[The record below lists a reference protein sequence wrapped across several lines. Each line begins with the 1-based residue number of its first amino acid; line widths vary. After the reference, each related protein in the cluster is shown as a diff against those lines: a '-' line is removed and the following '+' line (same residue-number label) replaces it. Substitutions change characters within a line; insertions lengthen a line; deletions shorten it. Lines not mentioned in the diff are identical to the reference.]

1 MNTNP
6 VFSRRSLLHRF
17 GAGSAVLPFL
27 MNLPSV
33 ARANEQIPKKRLV
46 VIFSPDGV
54 VKKNFWPTASG
65 PLLTP
70 GPVQVKTELPEILRP
85 FEPFQNQ
92 LITMKGIS
100 NKVRGDGD
108 GHMRG
113 IGCLLTG
120 IELLP
125 GNIQGGSHTPAGWA
139 SGLSIDQ
146 EIKTF
151 LQSKPISS
159 TRFGSLEFG
168 VLVPNRADT
177 WSRMVYAGSN
187 QPIPPIDD
195 PYRMFQK
202 LYGTTTDQEN
212 LKSVLDDLQADLKQ
226 VARSLPAEDRDI
238 LEKHTTFVEEFERE
252 LSSSYDV
259 DAHMIPTLEA
269 GIIDQNDDMP
279 KISRM
284 QIELLVSSLAADFA
298 RVITLQ
304 YTGSVGQ
311 PRFKWL
317 GIDEGQHGLSHKPN
331 SDNDAQEKLTKI
343 NTWYAHEIAHLA
355 RRLAETPE
363 PGGNGSL
370 LDNTTIVWTN
380 ELGEGNSHSH
390 ADIPFVMLGGGLGFN
405 GGNALQFGD
414 VPHNRLLLSIAHA
427 MGHTELDTF
436 GSPDFCTDG
445 PLTGL
450 T

>member
-1 MNTNP
+1 VNTNSI
-6 VFSRRSLLHRF
+6 FSRRSLLHRF

-27 MNLPSV
+27 SNLPIF
-33 ARANEQIPKKRLV
+33 ANSNKDIPKQRLII
-46 VIFSPDGV
+46 IFSPDGV
-54 VKKNFWPTASG
+54 VKKNFWPASG
-65 PLLTP
+65 PLRTP
-70 GPVQVKTELPEILRP
+70 GPVQVKTELPEILQP
-85 FEPFQNQ
+85 FEPFRNQ
-92 LITMKGIS
+92 LITLKGIS

-146 EIKTF
+146 EIAGF
-151 LQSKPISS
+151 LQSTPATS

-202 LYGTTTDQEN
+202 LYGNTKDQEN

-226 VARSLPAEDRDI
+226 VARSLPAEDRNI
-238 LEKHTTFVEEFERE
+238 LEKHTTFVEEFEKE

-259 DAHMIPTLEA
+259 DSHMIPSLEE
-269 GIIDQNDDMP
+269 GIVDQNDDMP

-331 SDNDAQEKLTKI
+331 SDKDAQEKLTQI
-343 NTWYAHEIAHLA
+343 NTWYANEIAHLA
-355 RRLAETPE
+355 KRLAETPE
-363 PGGNGSL
+363 PYGNGSL

-390 ADIPFVMLGGGLGFN
+390 ADIPFVMLGGGLGFK
-405 GGNALQFGD
+405 GGRALQFSD

-427 MGHTELDTF
+427 MGHTKIDTF
-436 GSPDFCTDG
+436 GSPDFCADG